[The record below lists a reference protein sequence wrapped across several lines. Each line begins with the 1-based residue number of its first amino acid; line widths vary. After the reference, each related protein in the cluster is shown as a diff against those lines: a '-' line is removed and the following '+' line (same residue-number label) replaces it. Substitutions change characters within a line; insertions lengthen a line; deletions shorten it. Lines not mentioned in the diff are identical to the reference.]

1 MTTYAPEQADREALA
16 SLDGKLAVIEDHVV
30 AVHQRFQ
37 YGLYLYG
44 EGALGK
50 SYTVTRKLKDLEA
63 DFRTFNS
70 RMTPKGLFMALRA
83 APDAIH
89 LLEDMERLTSDRDAQ
104 GVLRSALWAQ
114 PDETRRVTWTT
125 AEGTQHFE
133 FRGGVI
139 MLANRPLQNL
149 AELKALASRVIVHK
163 HEVTEA
169 EMVAQVRRIASRG
182 FARGGRTLAPEQCEE
197 VADFLIAACRRANWP
212 VDLRLFDT
220 SCLSYLQ
227 WDAGHSKTHWRDLV
241 SIRVRESVSGFKEE
255 QAVQSREER
264 LASDREIVRD
274 ILAQAEEPADQVRL
288 WKDRTGKSQA
298 TFYNRK
304 REIESREF
312 DES

>member
-1 MTTYAPEQADREALA
+1 MLDQFEQWLHARRSEENTELVQALRQC
-16 SLDGKLAVIEDHVV
+16 DGGRVQALVMVRDDFWLAVS
-30 AVHQRFQ
+30 RF
-37 YGLYLYG
+37 
-44 EGALGK
+44 
-50 SYTVTRKLKDLEA
+50 
-63 DFRTFNS
+63 
-70 RMTPKGLFMALRA
+70 
-83 APDAIH
+83 
-89 LLEDMERLTSDRDAQ
+89 
-104 GVLRSALWAQ
+104 
-114 PDETRRVTWTT
+114 
-125 AEGTQHFE
+125 
-133 FRGGVI
+133 